1 MPKVSEEHL
10 RARRAQILDAA
21 ARCFA
26 RMGFHRTTIQ
36 DIAAESGFS
45 AGLVYRYF
53 ADKDDMVVAIADRW
67 HDQQA
72 RRLRLD
78 EPSGNPAGNPSGNPA
93 ESPAGNPAES
103 PAGDSDGNTADAFGD
118 VAAGYLELLR
128 SLAAPDERVRVR
140 LGVQIWAEALRAPQ
154 VHAVALE
161 GVDRPR
167 AVVTELV
174 RAAQER
180 GELDAAWPADG
191 LARVF
196 VAIYQGLALQTA
208 WDPGLDNAGYV
219 AAVERLI
226 GALAR

>member
-10 RARRAQILDAA
+10 RARREQILDAA

-26 RMGFHRTTIQ
+26 RSGFHRTTIQ
-36 DIAAESGFS
+36 DIAAEAGAS

-53 ADKDDMVVAIADRW
+53 TDKDAMVVAIADRW
-67 HDQQA
+67 HYQQA
-72 RRLRLD
+72 RRLHLD
-78 EPSGNPAGNPSGNPA
+78 EPA
-93 ESPAGNPAES
+93 
-103 PAGDSDGNTADAFGD
+103 GNTADALGD
-118 VAAGYLELLR
+118 VARGFLELLR
-128 SLAAPDERVRVR
+128 SLAEPGERKRVQ

-154 VHAVALE
+154 VHAVARE

-167 AVVTELV
+167 AVVGELV

-208 WDPGLDNAGYV
+208 WDPGLDNTGYV
-219 AAVERLI
+219 AAVERLV

>member
-26 RMGFHRTTIQ
+26 RAGFHRTTIQ

-45 AGLVYRYF
+45 AGLIYRYF
-53 ADKDDMVVAIADRW
+53 ADKDDMVVAIADQW

-72 RRLRLD
+72 RRLHL
-78 EPSGNPAGNPSGNPA
+78 E
-93 ESPAGNPAES
+93 EPAGNPA
-103 PAGDSDGNTADAFGD
+103 DAFPG
-118 VAAGYLELLR
+118 VAGGYLELLR
-128 SLAAPDERVRVR
+128 SLADADERQRVQ
-140 LGVQIWAEALRAPQ
+140 LGVQIWAEALRAPR
-154 VHAVALE
+154 VHAVARE

-167 AVVTELV
+167 AVVGDLV

-208 WDPGLDNAGYV
+208 WDPELDNSGYV

>member
-26 RMGFHRTTIQ
+26 RAGFHRTTIQ

-45 AGLVYRYF
+45 AGLIYRYF
-53 ADKDDMVVAIADRW
+53 ADKDDMVVAIAEGW

-72 RRLRLD
+72 RRLHLD
-78 EPSGNPAGNPSGNPA
+78 GPAGNL
-93 ESPAGNPAES
+93 AGNPA
-103 PAGDSDGNTADAFGD
+103 DAFPD
-118 VAAGYLELLR
+118 VAGGYLELLR
-128 SLAAPDERVRVR
+128 SLAGSGERQRVQ
-140 LGVQIWAEALRAPQ
+140 LGVQIWAEALREPR
-154 VHAVALE
+154 VHAVARE

-167 AVVTELV
+167 AVVTDLV

-208 WDPGLDNAGYV
+208 WDPELDNAGYV

-226 GALAR
+226 GALAP